1 MALRLAP
8 HNSGMR
14 RKDTPK
20 VTILFLAILPLGAWV
35 ALIYFVLIVIGATT
49 FSLELFA
56 RLLALV

>member
-1 MALRLAP
+1 
-8 HNSGMR
+8 MR